1 MTTNLCISKC
11 NTWYFLQDGRRRNR
25 SYAAAA
31 AAAAGVG
38 AVVAGPAAVVNAGIV
53 IFLQHLIY
61 SHTVGKQISLENKNE
76 QVPIYQLALN

>member
-1 MTTNLCISKC
+1 
-11 NTWYFLQDGRRRNR
+11 
-25 SYAAAA
+25 
-31 AAAAGVG
+31 VG
-38 AVVAGPAAVVNAGIV
+38 AVVAGPAAVVNAEIV

>member
-1 MTTNLCISKC
+1 MTTNLCIWKC
-11 NTWYFLQDGRRRNR
+11 NTWYFLQDGRWRNR

>member
-1 MTTNLCISKC
+1 MTTNLCIWKC
-11 NTWYFLQDGRRRNR
+11 NTWYFLQDGHRRNR
-25 SYAAAA
+25 SY

-38 AVVAGPAAVVNAGIV
+38 AVVAGPAAVVNAEIV

-76 QVPIYQLALN
+76 QVPI